1 MNKFGNIL
9 LIDDD
14 PAVLEALRQ
23 TFVDDYNVLTA
34 LSGQEG
40 VESIQR
46 EGRRLDAVVLDIR
59 MAKMD
64 GLETATRIKDIN
76 PDIPIIFHTGYPG
89 KYSQTEIDSKH
100 QPYDYVS
107 KSEHPARLLRS
118 VRNAVSCH
126 RIRYG
131 STDLIADARE
141 NYGLVGK
148 STAMQEIYRTIEKI
162 APTDNKVVIL
172 GPTGTGKELI
182 ARAIHKRSTRSDKR
196 LAIFNCNHKA
206 PDLVESELFGHL
218 KGSFTGAV
226 EDRIGMFEYADTG
239 TLFLDEIGDL
249 DITTQGKLLR
259 VLETGEMHRLGSP
272 EVIRVD
278 VRLICAT
285 NLDLVKLVA
294 ERKFREDLYYRLKG
308 ITIPIPP
315 LSERREDIPDL
326 IDYFMEEYAQKK
338 EDGLKVFESSAR
350 DLLIEF
356 DWPGNVRQL
365 LDTVQSLIDLS
376 PSYFVSRDEVRQYL
390 GQALEFSEHSSNG
403 HASLTKQV
411 KDFKRLV
418 LIRTLD
424 SNGNNV
430 SAAARSLN
438 VDASNLRKLI
448 KSLDIQVGRLAE

>member
-1 MNKFGNIL
+1 MVKFGNVL

-23 TFVDDYNVLTA
+23 TFVDDYDVLTA
-34 LSGQEG
+34 LSGEEG
-40 VESIQR
+40 IDFIR
-46 EGRRLDAVVLDIR
+46 IRGKDIDAVVLDIR
-59 MAKMD
+59 MAKTD
-64 GLETATRIKDIN
+64 GLETATRIKEIN

-89 KYSQTEIDSKH
+89 DYSQTQIDSEH

-107 KSEHPARLLRS
+107 KSDHPTRLLRS
-118 VRNAVSCH
+118 VRNAVSSH
-126 RIRYG
+126 RLKY
-131 STDLIADARE
+131 SSADLASFARE
-141 NYGLVGK
+141 HYDLVGK
-148 STAMQEIYRTIEKI
+148 SSAMLEIYRTIEKI
-162 APTDNKVVIL
+162 APTDNKVVVL
-172 GPTGTGKELI
+172 GPTGTGKELV
-182 ARAIHKRSTRSDKR
+182 ARAIHKRSRRSDKR

-226 EDRIGMFEYADTG
+226 ADRIGMFEYADTG

-259 VLETGEMHRLGSP
+259 VLETGEMQRLGSP
-272 EVIRVD
+272 VVVQVD

-308 ITIPIPP
+308 ITITIPR

-326 IDYFMEEYAQKK
+326 IDYFVEKYSMKK
-338 EDGLKVFESSAR
+338 GDGLKVFERSAR
-350 DLLIEF
+350 DLMIEF

-376 PSYFVSRDEVRQYL
+376 PSYFVTCDEVRKYL
-390 GQALEFSEHSSNG
+390 DQEPISSTDNSSD
-403 HASLTKQV
+403 SLADQV
-411 KDFKRLV
+411 RDFKRLT
-418 LIRTLD
+418 LIRALD
-424 SNGNNV
+424 SNDNNV
-430 SAAARSLN
+430 SATARSLN

-448 KSLDIQVGRLAE
+448 KSFDIQIGRLSEET

>member
-1 MNKFGNIL
+1 MSKFGNIL

-23 TFVDDYNVLTA
+23 TFIDDYEVMTA
-34 LSGQEG
+34 QSGEEG
-40 VESIQR
+40 IASIQR
-46 EGRRLDAVVLDIR
+46 EGQRLDAVVLDIR

-64 GLETATRIKDIN
+64 GLETATRIQAIN
-76 PDIPIIFHTGYPG
+76 PEIPIIFHTGYPG
-89 KYSQTEIDSKH
+89 EYSQTEIDSKH

-126 RIRYG
+126 RLKY
-131 STDLIADARE
+131 SSEDLIANARE
-141 NYGLVGK
+141 QYGLVGK

-172 GPTGTGKELI
+172 GQTGTGKELI
-182 ARAIHKRSTRSDKR
+182 ARAIHQRGTRADKR

-218 KGSFTGAV
+218 RGSFTGAV
-226 EDRIGMFEYADTG
+226 QDRIGMFEYADTG

-278 VRLICAT
+278 VRLVCAT
-285 NLDLVKLVA
+285 NRDLVKLVA

-308 ITIPIPP
+308 ITITIPP

-338 EDGLKVFESSAR
+338 GDGLKVFERSAR
-350 DLLIEF
+350 DLLLEF

-365 LDTVQSLIDLS
+365 LDTVQSIIDLS
-376 PSYFVSRDEVRQYL
+376 PSYFVSRDEVHKYL
-390 GQALEFSEHSSNG
+390 GQASEFSEQSDNG
-403 HASLTKQV
+403 HNSLAKQV

-438 VDASNLRKLI
+438 VDASNLRKLL
-448 KSLDIQVGRLAE
+448 KSLDVQIGRTTE